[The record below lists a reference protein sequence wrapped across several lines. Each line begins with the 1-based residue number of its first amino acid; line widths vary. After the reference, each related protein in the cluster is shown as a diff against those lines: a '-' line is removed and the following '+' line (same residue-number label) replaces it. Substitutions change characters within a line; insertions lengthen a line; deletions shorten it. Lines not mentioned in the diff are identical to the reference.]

1 MIPFIDSNAMVLSK
15 SRLPCKRS
23 GLSAVA
29 EGGRNSQL
37 FKHAPKKKKA
47 RNQETV
53 EESVEEYSN

>member
-1 MIPFIDSNAMVLSK
+1 MVLSK

-29 EGGRNSQL
+29 EGGEDIRSF

-47 RNQETV
+47 RNEETA

>member
-1 MIPFIDSNAMVLSK
+1 MVLSK

-29 EGGRNSQL
+29 EGGGEDIHSL